1 MSNIAVILGAGNGTR
16 MKSEKSKLLMEI
28 DGRTVIERTVAA
40 FSENEFVDEIIVVC
54 REKDLDDFEN
64 VLSDYELSY
73 CFGGDTRQQSVRNAV
88 ETIEN
93 SECDLIIIHDGARPL
108 ITQKEITDTI
118 SAAHDKG
125 AAAVGVAVKDTIKVV
140 DSDMKMVDTPDRS
153 SLISIR
159 TPQVFDFS
167 VYKKALDYAVEQG
180 ADYTDDCRLMENYGK
195 EVYVTL
201 GEYSNIKITT
211 PEDLPAA
218 QGILRFR
225 GEES

>member
-16 MKSEKSKLLMEI
+16 MKSERSKLLMEI

-54 REKDLDDFEN
+54 REKDLEDFEK

-88 ETIEN
+88 ETIEDG
-93 SECDLIIIHDGARPL
+93 ECDLIIIHDGARPL
-108 ITQKEITDTI
+108 ITQKEISDTI
-118 SAAHDKG
+118 AAAHDKG

-140 DSDMKMVDTPDRS
+140 DSDMKIVDTPDRS

-167 VYKKALDYAVEQG
+167 VYKKALDYAVKQG
-180 ADYTDDCRLMENYGK
+180 EDYTDDCRLMENYGR
-195 EVYVTL
+195 EVYVVL

-225 GEES
+225 GEEL

>member
-54 REKDLDDFEN
+54 REKDLDDFEK

-118 SAAHDKG
+118 AAAHDKG

-140 DSDMKMVDTPDRS
+140 DSDMKIVDTPDRS

-167 VYKKALDYAVEQG
+167 VYKKALDYAVKQG
-180 ADYTDDCRLMENYGK
+180 EDYTDDCRLMENYGR
-195 EVYVTL
+195 EVYVVL

-225 GEES
+225 GE

>member
-140 DSDMKMVDTPDRS
+140 DSDMKIVDTPDRS

-180 ADYTDDCRLMENYGK
+180 ADYTDDCRLMENYGR
-195 EVYVTL
+195 EVYVVL

-211 PEDLPAA
+211 PEDLPSA

>member
-140 DSDMKMVDTPDRS
+140 DSDMKIVDTPDRS

>member
-54 REKDLDDFEN
+54 REKDLDDFEK

-93 SECDLIIIHDGARPL
+93 NECDLIIIHDGARPL

-118 SAAHDKG
+118 SVAHDKG

-140 DSDMKMVDTPDRS
+140 DSDMKIVDTPDRS

-167 VYKKALDYAVEQG
+167 VYKKALDYAVKQG

-195 EVYVTL
+195 EVYVVL

>member
-16 MKSEKSKLLMEI
+16 MKSEKSKLLMDI

-54 REKDLDDFEN
+54 REKDLDDFEK

-118 SAAHDKG
+118 AAAHDKG

-140 DSDMKMVDTPDRS
+140 DSDMKIVDTPDRS

-167 VYKKALDYAVEQG
+167 VYKKALDYAVKQG
-180 ADYTDDCRLMENYGK
+180 EDYTDDCRLVENYGK
-195 EVYVTL
+195 EVYVIL